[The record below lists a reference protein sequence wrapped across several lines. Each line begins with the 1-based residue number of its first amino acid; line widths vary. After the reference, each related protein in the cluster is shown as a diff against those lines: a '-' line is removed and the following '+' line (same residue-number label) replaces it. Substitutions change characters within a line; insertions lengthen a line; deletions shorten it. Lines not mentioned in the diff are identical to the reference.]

1 MRKRELEALCAKW
14 RRRLR
19 IVDWRLTVRR
29 AFIAG
34 WPDVDGGNDYEGFTR
49 VATITIDPR
58 APDPERTL
66 VHELVHMTV
75 SPIAPP
81 DTPEAVEEPVVW
93 AITDALLE
101 TDRRT
106 G

>member
-19 IVDWRLTVRR
+19 IVDWRLTIRR
-29 AFIAG
+29 AFVAG
-34 WPDVDGGNDYEGFTR
+34 WPDVDGDVDYEGFPR
-49 VATITIDPR
+49 IATIVVDPR
-58 APDPERTL
+58 AVDPERTL
-66 VHELVHMTV
+66 LHELVHMTIFPV
-75 SPIAPP
+75 AGT

-93 AITDALLE
+93 AITDALIE

-106 G
+106 E